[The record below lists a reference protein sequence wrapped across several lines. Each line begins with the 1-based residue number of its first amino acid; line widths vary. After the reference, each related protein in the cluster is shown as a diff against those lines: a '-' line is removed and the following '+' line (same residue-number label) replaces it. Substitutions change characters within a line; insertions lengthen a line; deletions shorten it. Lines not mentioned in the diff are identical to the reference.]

1 MGCYSKIGR
10 WNLCTMFM
18 VSLDLSFEKEGL
30 FAFSASVILCV
41 RGES

>member
-1 MGCYSKIGR
+1 
-10 WNLCTMFM
+10 MFM

-41 RGES
+41 RGEKLISLPL

>member
-1 MGCYSKIGR
+1 
-10 WNLCTMFM
+10 MFM

-30 FAFSASVILCV
+30 FAISASVILCV